1 MIVVKAKPSKESIV
15 RLYSV
20 TSPPKRTV
28 AAFAVLLLII
38 LTTLILSI
46 IYYKHGDGDILF
58 VVTGAVMLSATLIFL
73 ARILRYP
80 AKRARIVK
88 KNALDL
94 KYTYTFTDADCI
106 FTAEGTGISS
116 RFEQSYSALQKAVYR
131 EGWFVVIFGTG
142 AGIAFHENSF
152 TQGTPQQ
159 LSAIL
164 REKLG
169 KKYKVK

>member
-116 RFEQSYSALQKAVYR
+116 RFEQSYSALQKAV
-131 EGWFVVIFGTG
+131 
-142 AGIAFHENSF
+142 
-152 TQGTPQQ
+152 
-159 LSAIL
+159 
-164 REKLG
+164 
-169 KKYKVK
+169 